1 MAEEAEDRIDKAG
14 FVHDVTAP
22 DTLHAAFSQGGVA
35 PVHGKPYRFRAD
47 AVGRGVD
54 AGVMQGVK
62 LVVHGRDAGAERG
75 GSQGGEAE
83 AAAEIEAGSA
93 CDFVPAFAEPG
104 AQGYA

>member
-1 MAEEAEDRIDKAG
+1 
-14 FVHDVTAP
+14 
-22 DTLHAAFSQGGVA
+22 
-35 PVHGKPYRFRAD
+35 
-47 AVGRGVD
+47 
-54 AGVMQGVK
+54 MQGVK
-62 LVVHGRDAGAERG
+62 LVVHGRDAGAERC